1 MLRKI
6 SELNLGF
13 SDAQNYL
20 QRGNKKML
28 SSVFVK
34 NSYLKDLLQPHIYF
48 LLGEKG
54 TGKTAY
60 ATFLSN
66 SEYKNNKSI
75 LKYINGTDYE
85 KFYELKKSN
94 RIDISGYVDIWK
106 TIILLLISK
115 SIAEEDRVISL
126 FNKSNLGSLLD
137 AIDEYY
143 NKAFSP
149 EIINALKI
157 VDKSE
162 VAAKLVCQ
170 HAEIGGNAGTALEF
184 NEQRL
189 QMNLYYICQKFYECL
204 GTLKLYKNIILFIDG
219 IDVRPSQIPYEE
231 YLDCIKGLANA
242 CWTLNAELF
251 SNVRDSKGQIRIV
264 ILLRPDI
271 FNSLNMQNLT
281 NKLADNSVFL
291 EWRTTYADYP
301 SSNLYKVANKLLQYD
316 QDEQLDTDIW
326 DSYFNWKLTSSNPSL
341 REYDTAFM
349 EFLKISLSRPRDIQR
364 ILKLQQDI
372 MKRHNK
378 GNKLQ
383 FSYEIYNSDEFQN
396 LYSEYF
402 LSSLKDQLS
411 FYYSETD
418 FTHFKKFFDFFPEPQ
433 FSFDQYIEMYN
444 KYIDYILDNADEIP
458 KFIEDP
464 KTFLQLLYDS
474 NVIAAIEEG
483 GKFFH
488 FSYREKSPTNIAPE
502 VPYDKTM
509 SYRFHYGLYKKAHLG
524 RY

>member
-34 NSYLKDLLQPHIYF
+34 NSYLEDLLQPHIYF

-162 VAAKLVCQ
+162 VAAK

-204 GTLKLYKNIILFIDG
+204 GTLKLNKNIILFIDG

-264 ILLRPDI
+264 LLLRPDI